1 MTLFESTIPR
11 LPFQCLLTYCS
22 MRHAPPSSQPLALN
36 CLRAKPSANPTT
48 VWAARHLPGS
58 RVFRLAVIGRFQ
70 LRQIERS
77 NSSWLSTP
85 IITSSVVTLVRQ
97 STKKCLLQLWSLLG
111 LALASVQPYTGD
123 LKAVRVLWFSTTKA
137 GLICSCVLDSSQVP
151 KTFFERQN
159 SKVGSCLGSSQLIRT
174 YARHCTD
181 CAQFFVMVWYVITWY
196 GMAAY
201 WVSLCYNH

>member
-22 MRHAPPSSQPLALN
+22 MRHAPPSSQPLAALAMN

-58 RVFRLAVIGRFQ
+58 RLFRLAVIGRFQ

-77 NSSWLSTP
+77 NSSCLRTP
-85 IITSSVVTLVRQ
+85 ITTTSSVVTLVRQ
-97 STKKCLLQLWSLLG
+97 NTKKCLLQLWSLLG

-137 GLICSCVLDSSQVP
+137 GLICSCVFGSSQVP

-159 SKVGSCLGSSQLIRT
+159 SKVGSCLGSS
-174 YARHCTD
+174 
-181 CAQFFVMVWYVITWY
+181 
-196 GMAAY
+196 
-201 WVSLCYNH
+201 